1 MCNSFTNY
9 VVRRLMVLMVVLMVL
24 LVSQV
29 SWWPLLRDKLSQPVA
44 VAELDDQT
52 EEKTGHC
59 EAHGGLWRSE
69 RPDSESGAIFILSPP
84 LPSSLLVKHNVS
96 LGKFYISQV
105 QFISISLFKRN
116 YSHWT
121 NIWEHF
127 ILSRL
132 TVTCLSKNH
141 QWTIDR
147 ILEYYMYMGI

>member
-1 MCNSFTNY
+1 
-9 VVRRLMVLMVVLMVL
+9 MVLVVELMVL

-29 SWWPLLRDKLSQPVA
+29 SWGPLLRDKLSQPVA

-96 LGKFYISQV
+96 LGKFYISHV
-105 QFISISLFKRN
+105 QFIFYFIVQEKLFSLNEYLRTF
-116 YSHWT
+116 YLIQT
-121 NIWEHF
+121 DCYVPI
-127 ILSRL
+127 
-132 TVTCLSKNH
+132 KNH
-141 QWTIDR
+141 Q
-147 ILEYYMYMGI
+147 